1 MLIPLINAKPKKS
14 AMVNKQFAYHT
25 KKKLKVESSNREQPP
40 KVSTHNGF
48 NGYILN
54 GFKLDYH
61 LPFVNA

>member
-1 MLIPLINAKPKKS
+1 MQNLKK
-14 AMVNKQFAYHT
+14 VPWLTNNLHITQKN
-25 KKKLKVESSNREQPP
+25 KLKVESSNREQPP